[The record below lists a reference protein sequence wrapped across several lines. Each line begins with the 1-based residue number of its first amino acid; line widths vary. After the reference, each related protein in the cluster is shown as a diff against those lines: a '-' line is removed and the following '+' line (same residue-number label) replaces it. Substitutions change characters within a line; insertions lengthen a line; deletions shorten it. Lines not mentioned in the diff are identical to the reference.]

1 MEGSLSYVRRV
12 LDEAYERLSGVYLST
27 SVLGPVRLYSAKSVE
42 DREFWALFCALV
54 DFQVPVVSV
63 LNPMLTGLAQH
74 VEKRGLSFLD
84 LVRDAGLAAEV
95 LREFGWSSPRGRRR
109 GFTHRFVKIED
120 VVELL
125 AAFRRFGGLY
135 GSLGSFVKE
144 SYARHAGD
152 REPMEGV
159 LADFLG
165 ALRECGGRSPL
176 VPKGAGSA
184 FKRFNLFFRWLVRPY
199 PDLGLW
205 AFIDRRHL
213 LVSLD
218 EGLRRVL
225 ARAFGLHV
233 HLDRRGVLE
242 ATRFLKRV
250 NPEDPAKYDY
260 VLSRVSIMGY
270 CARDLARSQC
280 CMCLL
285 ASVCLSSRLPKQ
297 VEAKPLSKGE
307 MEILEDFLKLRGEDF
322 DRVVTEY
329 PLGRF
334 SADALLH
341 AKGCTE
347 YVVEVERELNYAAIG
362 QAVTYRYLYYRHSGR
377 LAKPMIVCRKA
388 SRELAEAAR
397 LEQGIEVVEVPAAQR

>member
-1 MEGSLSYVRRV
+1 VEVSLSYVRRV
-12 LDEAYERLSGVYLST
+12 LDEAYERLSSVYLST

-74 VEKRGLSFLD
+74 VERRGLSFLD
-84 LVRDAGLAAEV
+84 LVHDTGLAAEV
-95 LREFGWSSPRGRRR
+95 LREFEWSSPKGRRR

-159 LADFLG
+159 LADLLG

-184 FKRFNLFFRWLVRPY
+184 LKRFNLFFRWLVRPY

-233 HLDRRGVLE
+233 PLDRRGVLE
-242 ATRFLKRV
+242 ATRFLRRV
-250 NPEDPAKYDY
+250 NPEDPVKYDY

-270 CARDLARSQC
+270 CARDVARSQC
-280 CMCLL
+280 CMCPL

-297 VEAKPLSKGE
+297 VEARPLSKGE
-307 MEILEDFLKLRGEDF
+307 MEILEDFLRLRGEDF

-362 QAVTYRYLYYRHSGR
+362 QAITYRYLYYRHSGR

-388 SRELAEAAR
+388 SRELAEAAQ